1 MTTSHQRIFLT
12 GGTGYVGSA
21 VAHELI
27 ARGHQVSALV
37 REAARAAAL
46 PPGCIPVV
54 GDLATPAAWLEVAAD
69 ADVAVHTG
77 FQYADGTERPA
88 PDWIATSAL
97 LTLAESGV
105 GRLRRV
111 VYTSNAYLLGDH
123 PARPVDEGAVAMPT
137 SRVPLSRSALERV
150 VATSGVAAVIRLG
163 MVYGAAVG
171 PMGGTITRLLDGLA
185 ASEPLEAVE
194 RLTGRWSLVHI
205 DDVTALFRAVVEA
218 GDEASGVF
226 HATDG
231 EPLPAAE
238 VLALARDALSRIGAL
253 PQASAASAMQDIQ
266 GEHLGRLAL
275 DVAVVPARAL
285 ALGWRPGVRSFR
297 EGALQTAA
305 EWCTERGRA

>member
-1 MTTSHQRIFLT
+1 MTTSHQQIFLT
-12 GGTGYVGSA
+12 GGTGYLGSA
-21 VAHELI
+21 VAQELI
-27 ARGHQVSALV
+27 ARGHQVRALV
-37 REAARAAAL
+37 RSPARAVAL

-54 GDLATPAAWLEVAAD
+54 GDLATPAAWLEAAAE

-88 PDWIATSAL
+88 PDWIATSTL

-111 VYTSNAYLLGDH
+111 VYSSNAYLLGDH
-123 PARPVDEGAVAMPT
+123 PDRPVDEGAVAMPT
-137 SRVPLSRSALERV
+137 CRAPLSRSALERV

-163 MVYGAAVG
+163 MVYGASVG

-185 ASEPLEAVE
+185 ASEPLEVVE
-194 RLTGRWSLVHI
+194 RLTGRWSLVHVG
-205 DDVTALFRAVVEA
+205 DAAALYRAVVEA
-218 GDEASGVF
+218 GVEASGVF

-238 VLALARDALSRIGAL
+238 VLALTRDAMSRVGAL
-253 PQASAASAMQDIQ
+253 PQASAASAKQDFQ

-285 ALGWRPGVRSFR
+285 ALGWRPRIRSFR

-305 EWCTERGRA
+305 EWRAERGCA

>member
-1 MTTSHQRIFLT
+1 MTTSHRRIFLT

-21 VAHELI
+21 VAQELI

-37 REAARAAAL
+37 RAPARAAAL

-54 GDLATPAAWLEVAAD
+54 GDLETPAAWLEAAAD

-77 FQYADGTERPA
+77 FQYAGGAERPA

-97 LTLAESGV
+97 LTLAESGA
-105 GRLRRV
+105 GRLRRL

-123 PARPVDEGAVAMPT
+123 PARPVDEGAVAMP
-137 SRVPLSRSALERV
+137 SGHAPLSRSALERV

-171 PMGGTITRLLDGLA
+171 PTGGTITHLLDRLA
-185 ASEPLEAVE
+185 AGESLGEVE

-205 DDVTALFRAVVEA
+205 GDVAALYRAVVEA
-218 GDEASGVF
+218 GEQGSGVF

-231 EPLPAAE
+231 EPLRAAE
-238 VLALARDALSRIGAL
+238 VLALTRDALSRVGAL
-253 PQASAASAMQDIQ
+253 PQASAASAEQEIE

-285 ALGWRPGVRSFR
+285 ALGWRPEIRSFR
-297 EGALQTAA
+297 EGALQTAE
-305 EWCTERGRA
+305 EWRAERGGA